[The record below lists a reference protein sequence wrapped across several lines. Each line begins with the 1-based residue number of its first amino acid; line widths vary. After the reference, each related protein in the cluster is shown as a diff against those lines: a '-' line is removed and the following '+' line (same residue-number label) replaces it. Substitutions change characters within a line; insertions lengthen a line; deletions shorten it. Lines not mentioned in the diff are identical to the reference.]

1 MAAIA
6 YTLTS
11 ARKFPIADVEQI
23 RNGFNVKFSIPYS
36 DFAGSSSTATAA
48 TDVVTIALGA
58 TPALWMVD
66 KALANVTTAFAV
78 TGTQTITMSVGT
90 TTNVGAFI
98 TAKSV
103 TTVAVLTP
111 STGPN
116 TVETITQAAAT
127 ATIGLVAVFT
137 NAAANSLSTV
147 TAGQVDVYLSLN
159 STVAGFAG

>member
-11 ARKFPIADVEQI
+11 ARKSTLADIERI
-23 RNGFNVKFSIPYS
+23 NGFNVKFSIPYS
-36 DFAGSSSTATAA
+36 DFAGSGSTATAA

-66 KALANVTTAFAV
+66 AACANVSTAYAV

-103 TTVAVLTP
+103 TTVAMLTP
-111 STGPN
+111 STGVN

-127 ATIGLVAVFT
+127 STIGLVAQFT

-147 TAGQVDVYLSLN
+147 TAGQVDIYLNLRNTAS
-159 STVAGFAG
+159 GCFG